1 VTLLAAASSNDVAP
15 GTLGFLVVFGMAVVL
30 FFLFRSMSKH
40 LRKVNGV
47 PPKGRAARSAE
58 GRSAGPAGAEGRSAG
73 AEGRSAG
80 PAGPAGAEG
89 RDVDAASARSGATGH
104 GDRREDS

>member
-1 VTLLAAASSNDVAP
+1 MTLLAAASSNDVAP

-47 PPKGRAARSAE
+47 PPKGRAARSGE
-58 GRSAGPAGAEGRSAG
+58 GRSAGSGEGRSAAS
-73 AEGRSAG
+73 AE
-80 PAGPAGAEG
+80 AEG
-89 RDVDAASARSGATGH
+89 RDVDAASARSGATGS